1 MRRRT
6 IWLLPL
12 LLLSGHCARPAAVPE
27 PFPDTVGDNV
37 AENAV
42 ATIDDGD
49 PSPNPEPPN
58 PRPPIGP
65 PRDRPTGGGQT
76 ANGGG
81 DAIVTTS
88 RPRRP
93 GAARAEVARA
103 TASGGETASPAA
115 AEPCEAI
122 RGRVASAT
130 DCREYGRQ
138 RAALRDGLAAF
149 RPPEM
154 TVGTPTTMTLAVGAA
169 EQAKAVVESLGG
181 DAATV
186 KRIEIRIG
194 DSLAAELAG
203 SPDLFKI
210 APTGRVVKPMPDN
223 HRQSWAWDVTPLV
236 AGAHN
241 LTLTIGVPAIGAS
254 GAADFYLE
262 SKVYPVKV
270 VARPPTPIGV
280 LDAVA
285 KFLTSLR
292 GLLIAL
298 AAVIAAAGGVWLG
311 LRNFGKKA
319 PEKPAEAP
327 AKP

>member
-27 PFPDTVGDNV
+27 PFPETIGNDV

-42 ATIDDGD
+42 AEIDDGD
-49 PSPNPEPPN
+49 PSPDP
-58 PRPPIGP
+58 GP
-65 PRDRPTGGGQT
+65 PRDGPSRPPPSEVAGGEH

-81 DAIVTTS
+81 EGIVTTS

-93 GAARAEVARA
+93 AA
-103 TASGGETASPAA
+103 ASAHMRQAPAA
-115 AEPCEAI
+115 AGEAASIAGGEPCDAI
-122 RGRVASAT
+122 RGRLAT
-130 DCREYGRQ
+130 AADCREYRRQ
-138 RAALRDGLAAF
+138 RAALRGGLAAF

-154 TVGTPTTMTLAVGAA
+154 TVGTPTTLTLAVGAA

-186 KRIEIRIG
+186 RRIEIHIG
-194 DSLAAELAG
+194 DSLAAELTG

-210 APTGRVVKPMPDN
+210 APTGRIVKPMPDN

-236 AGAHN
+236 AGAHS
-241 LTLTIGVPAIGAS
+241 LTLTIGVPAIGAA

-262 SKVYPVKV
+262 SRVYPVKV
-270 VARPPTPIGV
+270 VARPATPTGV
-280 LDAVA
+280 LDAA
-285 KFLTSLR
+285 TRFLTSLR

-311 LRNFGKKA
+311 LRNFGKKE
-319 PEKPAEAP
+319 EKPADKP